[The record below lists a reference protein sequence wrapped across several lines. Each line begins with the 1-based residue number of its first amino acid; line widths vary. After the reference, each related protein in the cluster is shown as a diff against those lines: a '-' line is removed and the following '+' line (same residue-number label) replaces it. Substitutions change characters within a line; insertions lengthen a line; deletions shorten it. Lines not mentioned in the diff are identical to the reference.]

1 MRSIAFAALA
11 LAACTT
17 NNNPPGGDD
26 MPPPPPPP
34 PGGVAPAAGSW
45 EYAEITP
52 VSSNCPQAATQGENG
67 AFLIDQV
74 AAASFR
80 IVPNDGTD
88 PFTCSLASGGGFGCP
103 NRLAEV
109 VDERPALDA
118 VFTIHATADGTF
130 QSSTHGT
137 GRQDANVDCAGTGC
151 ALTGAT
157 FPCQFTVDFVIA
169 AN

>member
-34 PGGVAPAAGSW
+34 PGGVAPEAGSW